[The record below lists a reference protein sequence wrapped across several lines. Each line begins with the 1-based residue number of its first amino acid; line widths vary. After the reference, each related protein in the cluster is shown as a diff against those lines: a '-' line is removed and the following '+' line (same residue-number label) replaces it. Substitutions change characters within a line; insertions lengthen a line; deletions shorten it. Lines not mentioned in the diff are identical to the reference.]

1 MNIVY
6 YPTAQEVNRALVEE
20 VFLLPSMQGDV
31 HVALSGGSTPRALF
45 ELLASPVFAE
55 EIDWERIH
63 LYWVD
68 ERCVPPTDA
77 QSNYGMTHNA
87 LLAHVPIPE
96 ANIHRIRGEA
106 SPQNEARRY
115 TEELRECLPTKN
127 GQPVFDFVL
136 LGIGDDG
143 HTSSIFPHQMDLL
156 DAPEPYVVATSPSGQ
171 MRVALSGSGIVE
183 SERII
188 YHAMGEVKREVLRRI
203 THDLPEGN
211 AYPATH
217 IARRRK
223 DISLYTDQ
231 SV

>member
-87 LLAHVPIPE
+87 LLAHVPIPQG
-96 ANIHRIRGEA
+96 NVHRIRGEA
-106 SPQNEARRY
+106 SPQEEALRY
-115 TEELRECLPTKN
+115 TEELRQCLPTRD
-127 GQPVFDFVL
+127 GVPVFDFVL

-143 HTSSIFPHQMDLL
+143 HTSSIFPHQMELL
-156 DAPEPYVVATSPSGQ
+156 DAVEPYVVATSPTGQ
-171 MRVALSGSGIVE
+171 RRVALSGSGIVAG
-183 SERII
+183 ERII
-188 YHAMGEVKREVLRRI
+188 YHAMGQGKRQVLERI
-203 THDLPEGN
+203 AHDLPGAE

-217 IARRRK
+217 IARKRK

-231 SV
+231 PV

>member
-31 HVALSGGSTPRALF
+31 HIALSGGSTPRALF
-45 ELLASPVFAE
+45 ELLASPVFAQ

-77 QSNYGMTHNA
+77 QSNYGMTHQA
-87 LLAHVPIPE
+87 LLAHVTIPE
-96 ANIHRIRGEA
+96 GNVHRIRGEA